1 MNDEKQLPLIK
12 RFMLRVAPQV
22 VHYELSGIV
31 DPSDFSGLHDR
42 IASQTLGIAMHLA
55 ASYARCYDSLHS
67 ETDPVKADQ
76 QAAARRA
83 KDLRQTADTIPE
95 G

>member
-1 MNDEKQLPLIK
+1 MNDQEQLPLIK

-22 VHYELSGIV
+22 VRYELNGIA
-31 DPSDFSGLHDR
+31 DPSDFNGLHDR
-42 IASQTLGIAMHLA
+42 IASHTLGIAMHLA

-67 ETDPVKADQ
+67 ETDAVKSDQ

-83 KDLRQTADTIPE
+83 KDLRQAANRIPE